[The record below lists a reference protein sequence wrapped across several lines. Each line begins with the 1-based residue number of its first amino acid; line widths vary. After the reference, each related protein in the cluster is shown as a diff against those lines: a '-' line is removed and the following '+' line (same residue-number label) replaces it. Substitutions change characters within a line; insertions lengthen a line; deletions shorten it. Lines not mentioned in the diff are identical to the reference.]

1 MSKED
6 VIHVY
11 SGIVLSHKNNEII
24 QFITAWIDLEITIIS
39 EINQRKTNI

>member
-11 SGIVLSHKNNEII
+11 NGIVLSHKNNEII
-24 QFITAWIDLEITIIS
+24 QLITAWIDLEITIIS